1 MYRFV
6 LQQFSTYKLYFQKN
20 ELEQTLVLS
29 SLFSVTLSF
38 TRVGYTGELMF
49 LFLIWNLF
57 LAFVPLAI
65 TNFLQRH
72 IMWIESMPLFII
84 GFITWLLFL
93 PNAFYIITDL
103 FHLEE
108 RSGVPLWF
116 DLTLIFSFAWN
127 GLIMGILSIRQME
140 KLLAVKWQVSS
151 EWMFILPLMFLN
163 ALGIYI
169 GRYLRYNSWD
179 VIGNPFDLA
188 NDILQ
193 LALHP
198 VQNRFDWSTIL
209 CFTLLMT
216 TIYLSIKKL
225 AKG

>member
-1 MYRFV
+1 MH
-6 LQQFSTYKLYFQKN
+6 QFSTCKLYFQKSG
-20 ELEQTLVLS
+20 LEQTLVLS
-29 SLFSVTLSF
+29 SLFSVALTF
-38 TRVGYTGELMF
+38 TRVGYTGEQLF

-65 TNFLQRH
+65 THFLQRY
-72 IMWIESMPLFII
+72 IRWIESTPLFVI
-84 GFITWLLFL
+84 GFVAWLLFL
-93 PNAFYIITDL
+93 PNSFYIITDL

-108 RSGVPLWF
+108 RRGIPLWF

-127 GLIMGILSIRQME
+127 GLIMGVVSVRQME
-140 KLLAVKWQVSS
+140 KLVAVKWPIIS
-151 EWMFILPLMFLN
+151 EWLFMLPLMFLN

-179 VIGNPFDLA
+179 VISKPFDLTK
-188 NDILQ
+188 DILY

-198 VQNRFDWSTIL
+198 VRNRFDWSMII
-209 CFTLLMT
+209 CFTVLMT

-225 AKG
+225 SKA